1 MGKIIKEQFYGKVQ
15 GRDKKT
21 GRRVVEIPFNI
32 RTKFPVG
39 NTLKVIIEST

>member
-1 MGKIIKEQFYGKVQ
+1 MPKTEKEQFYGKVQ

-21 GRRVVEIPFNI
+21 GRRVVEIPYNI
-32 RTKFPVG
+32 RKKFPVG